1 MAYATHPDSLYD
13 EIIED
18 REYITVNGTT
28 IPIQASTIDAIQ
40 EFSGETEV
48 HLERTDGGTH
58 TLTGEQPVP
67 NREQLKKD
75 LAAAQRSFNALPVSA
90 LNNLYGGRLGPL
102 HYTDTTAHFTVG
114 ESIFNARPQRG
125 TGPLPEEFRTL
136 GVKAAHLYE
145 GLEVARNLPHHWVDG
160 VGWEITREES
170 FREATEG
177 KSIPDDRAPPVEEC
191 FIINVPSVFPAQ
203 SFGQATGVP
212 AEIVNSAISRTERT
226 LDDTLLTK
234 RMAQLDAIEQYYAL
248 YQAESHRDPLD
259 QELSKDVDTVAQET
273 FHISESGLASLRSQV
288 KTRKQEAFETVR
300 RLSGSED
307 FNYVMEEFAETI
319 DELGELA
326 MLGTKYREEVLNEPP
341 GFY

>member
-1 MAYATHPDSLYD
+1 MTYATHPESLYD

-18 REYITVNGTT
+18 REYITVSGTT
-28 IPIQASTIDAIQ
+28 IPIQTSTIDAIQ
-40 EFSGETEV
+40 EFTGETEV
-48 HLERTDGGTH
+48 QLERPDGSTH

-67 NREQLKKD
+67 GREQLKEE
-75 LAAAQRSFNALPVSA
+75 LAAAQRAFEGLPVSA

-114 ESIFNARPQRG
+114 ESIFSARPQRG
-125 TGPLPEEFRTL
+125 TGPLPNEFRTL

-145 GLEVARNLPHHWVDG
+145 GLEIARSLPHHWVDDI
-160 VGWEITREES
+160 GWEITREET
-170 FREATEG
+170 FRSSREG
-177 KSIPDDRAPPVEEC
+177 DEIPEDRAPPVEES

-203 SFGQATGVP
+203 SFGQATGAP
-212 AEIVNSAISRTERT
+212 AEFVNNAISRTERT

-234 RMAQLDAIEQYYAL
+234 RMAQLDAIEQYYKL
-248 YQAESHRDPLD
+248 YQAEGSPGNLD
-259 QELSKDVDTVAQET
+259 QPLTKDVDTVARET
-273 FHISESGLASLRSQV
+273 FNISESGLASLRSQV

-300 RLSGSED
+300 RLSDSDD